1 MTSAE
6 VDALVE
12 LVKEWQAASLDSLI
26 VAGNPRVMR
35 ATAALLAWSPAP
47 APVAP
52 PAETFKPP
60 MGVCQ
65 WIDDTGDYTTECGHV
80 WQFIDGDVALNDA
93 KFCPF
98 CGGKI
103 QVVDD
108 PPAPAAV
115 AGGDA
120 PPEIQVGDWYQFLDC
135 DVAEVIDERWLPIV
149 RAHLAAD
156 ELTELRGE
164 RHGQPFIWRRRQ
176 EGQ

>member
-12 LVKEWQAASLDSLI
+12 LVKEWQAASQDSLI

-52 PAETFKPP
+52 PAETFEPP

-65 WIDDTGDYTTECGHV
+65 WLDEGSDYTTECGHG
-80 WQFIDGDVALNDA
+80 WQFIDGGVELNDA

-103 QVVDD
+103 QVVDER
-108 PPAPAAV
+108 PAPPAV

-120 PPEIQVGDWYQFLDC
+120 PFGC
-135 DVAEVIDERWLPIV
+135 AECHTPTSCMEYGCRIEHR
-149 RAHLAAD
+149 
-156 ELTELRGE
+156 
-164 RHGQPFIWRRRQ
+164 RRRQ
-176 EGQ
+176 EGR